1 MKRGRS
7 SGYSKRKRYLTEG
20 QINYNLKKSV
30 ARQWYKNA
38 LNNIDIAPYQQQA
51 GIAKILDS
59 ARTASMIRGRGD
71 YDMGGYLNNP
81 RPKVRANEY
90 ILGSGMPRMETKS
103 TATGGIIVRN
113 TEFVRDIYA
122 PTIAAG
128 TSSGF
133 HTQSFSINPGLQEFA
148 PKLSQIACNYEEY
161 KILQCI
167 VMLEPLISQSIVSD
181 SGVTGQVLAC
191 VQYKVNEDSAHTFR
205 NKDMMLQHSGYVCGP
220 ITDDIVIGVECDP
233 SAVKENDYYVRTSG
247 LTSGEKYSDYDHAMV
262 TIGLHNIRSEYSEQ
276 AIYQMK
282 VFYTVELRNVK
293 SGALSV
299 INQQVDKFACN
310 GSFAIV
316 SSGGD
321 SHWSTAHVSGDNGIV
336 KMSANSIGGSIR
348 LASYSGDNR
357 NTFWQYV
364 WPSFKSGRF
373 QLILTIVGSGMELDD
388 ESHSKG
394 GQVRNVSDIMGGATS
409 TNAGAHRALSSSS
422 TRIVYIAHVDVDA
435 GVGGEEN
442 FFQIDLN
449 FVAGSEILRW
459 GLVVEEINNS
469 FSQSHAIDT
478 PEWKNLKDNVV
489 VQP

>member
-1 MKRGRS
+1 MKRRGSRS
-7 SGYSKRKRYLTEG
+7 YSKRKRYLTES
-20 QINYNLKKSV
+20 QINQNLRRSLLRQQYN
-30 ARQWYKNA
+30 AA
-38 LNNIDIAPYQQQA
+38 LAQQNITALQEQA
-51 GIAKILDS
+51 GVKKILDG
-59 ARTASMIRGRGD
+59 ARTRSLIRGRGD
-71 YDMGGYLNNP
+71 YDMGNYLNNP

-103 TATGGIIVRN
+103 TATGGVIVRN

-133 HTQSFSINPGLQEFA
+133 STQSFSINPGLQEFA

-220 ITDDIVIGVECDP
+220 ITDDIVIGVECHP
-233 SAVKENDYYVRTSG
+233 AAVKENDYYVRTTG

-310 GSFAIV
+310 GSYSV
-316 SSGGD
+316 VTVDGT

-336 KMSANSIGGSIR
+336 KMAANSIGGFIR
-348 LASYSGDNR
+348 LASYTNDTR
-357 NTFWQYV
+357 QLFWQYV

-373 QLILTIVGSGMELDD
+373 QLILTIIGEGMSLD
-388 ESHSKG
+388 EEGHTKG

-409 TNAGAHRALSSSS
+409 SNAASYRALSHSS
-422 TRIVYIAHVDVDA
+422 TRIVYMCHVDVDA
-435 GVGGEEN
+435 AVGGEEN
-442 FFQIDLN
+442 FFQINLLFND
-449 FVAGSEILRW
+449 ACEILRW
-459 GLVVEEINNS
+459 GFVIEEINNS
-469 FSQSHAIDT
+469 FSQSHSIDT